1 MGKLLRNH
9 RRNTSPFDIIEKKDN
24 MKVKSIEVEALVFV
38 PLQCQIKNKSR
49 IMDKDIR
56 EMTLGEI
63 EDLILKRYKKVKEA
77 HYWLWDKKNNVLDML
92 LKLNECVLKLEKNQ
106 KFITDEEF
114 IDNLIKDF
122 QKEPKF

>member
-1 MGKLLRNH
+1 M
-9 RRNTSPFDIIEKKDN
+9 E
-24 MKVKSIEVEALVFV
+24 
-38 PLQCQIKNKSR
+38 
-49 IMDKDIR
+49 KDIR

-63 EDLILKRYKKVKEA
+63 EDLILKQYSKVKEA

-92 LKLNECVLKLEKNQ
+92 LKLNECVLNLEKNQ
-106 KFITDEEF
+106 KFITDDEF

>member
-1 MGKLLRNH
+1 
-9 RRNTSPFDIIEKKDN
+9 
-24 MKVKSIEVEALVFV
+24 
-38 PLQCQIKNKSR
+38 
-49 IMDKDIR
+49 MDKDIK
-56 EMTLGEI
+56 EITIGEI
-63 EDLILKRYKKVKEA
+63 EDLILKRYNKVKEA

>member
-63 EDLILKRYKKVKEA
+63 EDLILKQYSKVKEA

-92 LKLNECVLKLEKNQ
+92 LKLNECVLNLEKNQ
-106 KFITDEEF
+106 KFITDDEF